1 MRVLDWQEFIEGGE
15 QEKATMTIGVFD
27 GVHRGHQALIAKI
40 VSRGPCP
47 TVITFKQNPKW
58 VLSPQTYEGDI
69 FSLDQK
75 LAAFEQLGISRTVLI
90 DFSGNF
96 SKLRGREFIGLL
108 MDRGNLSYLA
118 IGSNFHCGYG
128 LDTDALGIRAMTE
141 ERGILTEVVSPVFD
155 GADPVSSSRIRASI
169 SAGDFTGAGA
179 ALGRNVEIDLGG
191 IFVSTG
197 AGVLVFDTALARR
210 IIPPDGWYEV
220 VVHEM
225 NRINTIEGKK
235 TEIFIKDRKL
245 GIPSSF
251 NTVQRMRVE
260 FLARYVPD

>member
-1 MRVLDWQEFIEGGE
+1 MRVLDWQEFIEAPGGG
-15 QEKATMTIGVFD
+15 QEKAAMTIGVFD
-27 GVHRGHQALIAKI
+27 GVHRGHQALIANI
-40 VSRGPCP
+40 VSQGPCP
-47 TVITFKQNPKW
+47 TVITFKQNPKG

-75 LAAFEQLGISRTVLI
+75 LTAFEQLGISRTVLI

-96 SKLRGREFIGLL
+96 SKLRGREFTGLL

-118 IGSNFHCGYG
+118 IGSNFRCGYG

-141 ERGILTEVVSPVFD
+141 ARGIRTEVVSPVFD

-169 SAGDFTGAGA
+169 AAGDFTGAGA

-191 IFVSTG
+191 MFVNVSTG

-225 NRINTIEGKK
+225 NGINTTEGKK

-245 GIPSSF
+245 GIPSSC
-251 NTVQRMRVE
+251 NGVQRMRVE
-260 FLARYVPD
+260 FLA